1 MGSSAT
7 STFTHLTSFC
17 GEMMRDILCGDANPY
32 DKPQI
37 IGYVAIPKFAFFFFK
52 HYICTFPRKMERDMV
67 SNRLCILGGW
77 SSPIFWGESL
87 TPWSCAE
94 IDACWFTKPSSWGN
108 DFREKTGGFC
118 LHTWTCAKR
127 TVPREH
133 TFFFNAETMS
143 AVVALRRESP
153 IINFALQFQ
162 RAITFLL
169 ELNSK
174 PAKQIIWEIWGVC
187 RWGTCLEAVHQLRM
201 PLHGTAPPM
210 TDGFNHRTQ
219 EKTWRKQ

>member
-17 GEMMRDILCGDANPY
+17 GEMMRDILCGDANSY

-67 SNRLCILGGW
+67 SSRLCIVGGW

-87 TPWSCAE
+87 TLWSCAE
-94 IDACWFTKPSSWGN
+94 IDAWWFTKPSSWGN

-133 TFFFNAETMS
+133 TIFLTLRPCLQWLPWEGNRQSSTLHFNSS
-143 AVVALRRESP
+143 AQSLFYWS
-153 IINFALQFQ
+153 
-162 RAITFLL
+162 
-169 ELNSK
+169 
-174 PAKQIIWEIWGVC
+174 
-187 RWGTCLEAVHQLRM
+187 
-201 PLHGTAPPM
+201 
-210 TDGFNHRTQ
+210 
-219 EKTWRKQ
+219 

>member
-1 MGSSAT
+1 MVIPHFLGWE
-7 STFTHLTSFC
+7 STL
-17 GEMMRDILCGDANPY
+17 
-32 DKPQI
+32 
-37 IGYVAIPKFAFFFFK
+37 
-52 HYICTFPRKMERDMV
+52 
-67 SNRLCILGGW
+67 
-77 SSPIFWGESL
+77 
-87 TPWSCAE
+87 WSCAE
-94 IDACWFTKPSSWGN
+94 IDAWWFTKPSSWGN

-127 TVPREH
+127 TA
-133 TFFFNAETMS
+133 TWTYNFFNAETMS

-162 RAITFLL
+162 RAIAFLL

-174 PAKQIIWEIWGVC
+174 PAKQMIWEIWGGC

-201 PLHGTAPPM
+201 SLHGTAPPM
-210 TDGFNHRTQ
+210 TDGCDHRTQ